1 MKILLLGGPLFLGR
15 HIIDSA
21 LAAGHEM
28 TLFNRGKT
36 NPDVYPEVEKLRG
49 DRDGDLSALNGRK
62 WDVVIDTCGYIPRH
76 VADSAR
82 LLADSAE
89 HYTFVSSLSV
99 YTETKSAGLDETAPV
114 GTLED
119 ESVEEVTGETYGP
132 LKALCEQAAEKYFP
146 NRAAHIRAGL
156 IVGPYD
162 PSDRFTYWPMRF
174 QREGEVLAPGN
185 PEAPVQFVDGRDLA
199 GWMVQLAEKRVVGV
213 FNATGPKEPM
223 SMGALLTA
231 CQAASEQE
239 TTMSWVDESFL
250 LEQEVGPWM
259 ELPLWLPS
267 SDEDAVGF
275 MRIDCSRAVEAGLTF
290 RSVKETVRDTIDWA
304 LTRKPDWQW
313 RAGLAAEKET
323 AVLTAWHQK

>member
-21 LAAGHEM
+21 LATNHEI

-36 NPDVYPEVEKLRG
+36 NPDAYPELEKLHG
-49 DRDGDLSALNGRK
+49 DRNGDLSALNGRK
-62 WDVVIDTCGYIPRH
+62 WDVVIDTCGYIPRQ

-132 LKALCEQAAEKYFP
+132 LKALCEKAAEQYFP

-156 IVGPYD
+156 IVGPFD

-174 QREGEVLAPGN
+174 HRGGEVLAPGN
-185 PEAPVQFVDGRDLA
+185 PEAPVQFVDGRDL
-199 GWMVQLAEKRVVGV
+199 GSWIVQLAEKRTAGV
-213 FNATGPKEPM
+213 FNATGPKETM
-223 SMGALLTA
+223 STGTLLAA
-231 CQAASEQE
+231 CQVASEQE
-239 TTMSWVDESFL
+239 TTISWVDESFL
-250 LEQEVGPWM
+250 LEKEVGPWM

-275 MRIDCSRAVEAGLTF
+275 MRIDCSRAIEAGLTF
-290 RSVKETVRDTIDWA
+290 RPVAETVRDTIDWA
-304 LTRKPDWQW
+304 ITREPDWQW
-313 RAGLAAEKET
+313 RAGLDAEKET
-323 AVLTAWHQK
+323 AVLAAWHQK